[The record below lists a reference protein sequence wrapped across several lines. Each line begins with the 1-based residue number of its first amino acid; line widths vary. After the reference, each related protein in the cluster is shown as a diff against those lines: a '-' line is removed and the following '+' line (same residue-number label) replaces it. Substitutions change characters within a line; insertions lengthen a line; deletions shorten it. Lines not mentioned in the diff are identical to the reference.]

1 MELVATI
8 DEQQTKALLKD
19 VLVELI
25 TEKQDEF
32 SAIMLEAFEDAALAN
47 AIREGRQNEF
57 VTNSISPPSRSSQ

>member
-47 AIREGRQNEF
+47 AIKAGRQNEF
-57 VTNSISPPSRSSQ
+57 VDEEEILTILGE

>member
-1 MELVATI
+1 MDMIATI

-32 SAIMLEAFEDAALAN
+32 SAIMLEAFEEAAFAN
-47 AIREGRQNEF
+47 AIREGRQNELVDEGEIF
-57 VTNSISPPSRSSQ
+57 AILEG

>member
-32 SAIMLEAFEDAALAN
+32 SAIMMEAFEEAALAN
-47 AIREGRQNEF
+47 AIRAGRQNEF
-57 VTNSISPPSRSSQ
+57 VDEEEIYRYFP

>member
-1 MELVATI
+1 MDMVATI

-32 SAIMLEAFEDAALAN
+32 SAIMMEAFEEAALAN
-47 AIREGRQNEF
+47 AISEGRQNEF
-57 VTNSISPPSRSSQ
+57 VNEEDIYRYFP

>member
-1 MELVATI
+1 MVATI

-32 SAIMLEAFEDAALAN
+32 SAIILEAFEEAALASEKDDKTSSSMK
-47 AIREGRQNEF
+47 RK
-57 VTNSISPPSRSSQ
+57 SSRF

>member
-32 SAIMLEAFEDAALAN
+32 SAIMQEAFEDAALAN
-47 AIREGRQNEF
+47 AIKAGRQNEF
-57 VTNSISPPSRSSQ
+57 VDEEEILSILGE